1 MRCRKTRSYLS
12 AYCNDELGGRRKLA
26 VSEHL
31 STCQECRREEELYR
45 SMFGAAGEIPE
56 LKVSEDFNNKVLNRI
71 AHERFA
77 ETRTR
82 AYLPK
87 SPPVFAWTKV
97 VPALA
102 AACLVV
108 VVTMMTF
115 GPQDDP
121 GSPGFADG
129 SARVDDSYLTVQPVH
144 NPNMAAK
151 LNKNWSFDGQMAQ
164 AERINRISSSLSGNG
179 TFGAYGSTTGLTRVS
194 SASAEPVPFV
204 KNYYRIRPV
213 IRVYIQAGSSS
224 SGEVNKGY

>member
-31 STCQECRREEELYR
+31 STCEECRREEELYR
-45 SMFGAAGEIPE
+45 SMFGAAREVPE
-56 LKVSEDFNNKVLNRI
+56 LKVSEDFNNKLLNRI

-87 SPPVFAWTKV
+87 SPPVFVWTKV
-97 VPALA
+97 VPAVA

-108 VVTMMTF
+108 VVTMMSF
-115 GPQDDP
+115 GPQ
-121 GSPGFADG
+121 GEVSSPGIVDG
-129 SARVDDSYLTVQPVH
+129 SARVDNSYLTVQPVH

-164 AERINRISSSLSGNG
+164 AERINKISSSLSGSGSFDN
-179 TFGAYGSTTGLTRVS
+179 YGHAAGLQRVS
-194 SASAEPVPFV
+194 SASNKPVPFV

-224 SGEVNKGY
+224 PTEVNKGY

>member
-45 SMFGAAGEIPE
+45 SMFGAAREVPQ
-56 LKVSEDFNNKVLNRI
+56 LKVSEDFNNKLLNRI

-82 AYLPK
+82 AYMPK
-87 SPPVFAWTKV
+87 NPPVFTWTKV
-97 VPALA
+97 VPAVA
-102 AACLVV
+102 AACLVF
-108 VVTMMTF
+108 VVTMMSF
-115 GPQDDP
+115 GPTDNTV
-121 GSPGFADG
+121 SPRLADG
-129 SARVDDSYLTVQPVH
+129 GSVMDDSYLTAQPVH

-164 AERINRISSSLSGNG
+164 AERINRISSSLSGSG
-179 TFGAYGSTTGLTRVS
+179 SFDGYGGGAGLQRVS
-194 SASAEPVPFV
+194 SASTEPVPFV
-204 KNYYRIRPV
+204 KNYYRVRPV
-213 IRVYIQAGSSS
+213 IRVYIQAGSSA
-224 SGEVNKGY
+224 SGEVNEGY